1 VIFAL
6 IAFLSAT
13 AVAAPGVAGV
23 SARDYEDFESC
34 YGSVEGA
41 AGVLPALRQQMS
53 ADDFAAVEHAMN
65 NLTDDLAD
73 LEMRLAKTVF
83 GTDRNAS
90 SFGRTNSV
98 AAAAEPVPGI
108 LVAQCADVGG
118 LLCND
123 QALKRSSPLWI
134 LKPRAAFPDRASR
147 VYVLAI
153 LPTPPTEIP

>member
-1 VIFAL
+1 MIFAL

-13 AVAAPGVAGV
+13 AIAAPGVAGV

-83 GTDRNAS
+83 GTDRNELAQAHLA
-90 SFGRTNSV
+90 GRIPWQQPQNQSLEYWSRNAPMSV
-98 AAAAEPVPGI
+98 ACFAMT
-108 LVAQCADVGG
+108 
-118 LLCND
+118 
-123 QALKRSSPLWI
+123 KRLNE
-134 LKPRAAFPDRASR
+134 
-147 VYVLAI
+147 VL
-153 LPTPPTEIP
+153 PSGF